1 MCRARGRDAEKS
13 LSFCHLTKQRLIN
26 ELADGVNE
34 RHCWPDD
41 SSPDYRPK
49 FRVFTGKACRER
61 VSHDATSRND
71 CLSYR
76 LPGTATGVI

>member
-49 FRVFTGKACRER
+49 FLQITEKACGVLTLQLPKAAETPPRRIEVR
-61 VSHDATSRND
+61 VD
-71 CLSYR
+71 
-76 LPGTATGVI
+76 

>member
-1 MCRARGRDAEKS
+1 MCHIRGRNTEKS

-34 RHCWPDD
+34 RHCRHGD

-49 FRVFTGKACRER
+49 FHVFTEKADRLEALQEHLTVNFR
-61 VSHDATSRND
+61 LVPTGAVSK
-71 CLSYR
+71 
-76 LPGTATGVI
+76 G

>member
-1 MCRARGRDAEKS
+1 MCSGVAILTMNT
-13 LSFCHLTKQRLIN
+13 LSIKLDEIAPFISPKLSESHLTKQRLIN

-49 FRVFTGKACRER
+49 FRVFTGKAP
-61 VSHDATSRND
+61 SKK
-71 CLSYR
+71 
-76 LPGTATGVI
+76 